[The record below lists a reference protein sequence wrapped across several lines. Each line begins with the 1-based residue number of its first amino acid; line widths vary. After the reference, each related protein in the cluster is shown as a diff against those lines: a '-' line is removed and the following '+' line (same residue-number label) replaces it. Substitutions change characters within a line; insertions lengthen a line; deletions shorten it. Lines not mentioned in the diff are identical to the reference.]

1 MAFLIENNGFSGD
14 TYGIRSTRF
23 FLLSANI
30 ATYAVDLA
38 IPLEV
43 QTWAAGASAAWQAKL
58 ASHAIEQGERFEYFQ
73 TSQESDRALLE
84 QYSLLKELIIARYG
98 QDNEMIRLY
107 GCFGPAPA
115 DRDSLLNKAY
125 ILIETNTVQLA
136 AGDPKALPVE
146 MTNNLKTLA
155 DASKDDYTAA
165 IKELREA
172 KQSTVEITE
181 LYNTDSENL
190 RNLYQWACAMW
201 GKFDTRLLDLG
212 FVQAKKQG
220 GGQPGVPQNLA
231 YDSANTRFSW
241 DFVVEA
247 TSYEAVYKAASDID
261 WQVLYTGTD
270 NAVVHDLGY
279 GNWEVKVRAR
289 NANGYGDFCAPL
301 SVEILAPLQAPTDV
315 AVTWTPFSTTRTAI
329 SFTPH
334 GATETIDLYQSLVP
348 VGDPA
353 GPYSLVGNFPAIS
366 PIRLGGVPNQRIY
379 VYLVAKNSTQE
390 SDPSSVAYCDNV

>member
-30 ATYAVDLA
+30 ATYATALA
-38 IPLEV
+38 IPTDV
-43 QTWAAGASAAWQAKL
+43 QTWATGASAAWQAKL
-58 ASHAIEQGERFEYFQ
+58 ASHSIEQGERFEYFQ
-73 TSQESDRALLE
+73 ISQTSDAALLE
-84 QYSLLKELIIARYG
+84 QYNLLKELIIARYG

-107 GCFGPAPA
+107 GCFGPTPA
-115 DRDSLLNKAY
+115 DRDSILNKAY

-136 AGDPKALPVE
+136 ASDPKALPVA

-155 DASKDDYTAA
+155 DASKDDYTGA

-172 KQSTVEITE
+172 KQSTVELTE
-181 LYNTDSENL
+181 LYNTDSDNL

-212 FVQAKKQG
+212 FVQAQKHG
-220 GGQPGVPQNLA
+220 GGQPGFPQNLA
-231 YDSANTRFSW
+231 YDSANTRYSW
-241 DFVVEA
+241 DFVANA
-247 TSYEAVYKAASDID
+247 TSYEAVYKATTDID

-270 NAVVHDLGY
+270 NQVVHDLGY

-289 NANGYGDFCAPL
+289 NANGYSDFCTPI
-301 SVEILAPLQAPTDV
+301 SVVILAPLEAPTEV
-315 AVTWTPFSTTRTAI
+315 AVTWNPASSTRTAI

-334 GATETIDLYQSLVP
+334 GTTETIDLWQSLVA
-348 VGDPA
+348 VGAPA
-353 GPYSLVGNFPAIS
+353 GTFSLVGNFPALS
-366 PIRLGGVPNQRIY
+366 PIRMGGVANQRIY
-379 VYLVAKNSTQE
+379 VYLIAKNSTQE
-390 SDPSSVAYCDNV
+390 SEPSVVAYCDNV